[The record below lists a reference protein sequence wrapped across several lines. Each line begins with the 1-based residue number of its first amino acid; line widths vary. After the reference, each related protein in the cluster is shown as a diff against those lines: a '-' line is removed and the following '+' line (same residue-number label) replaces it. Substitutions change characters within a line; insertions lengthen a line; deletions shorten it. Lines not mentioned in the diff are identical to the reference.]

1 MTDPTTTT
9 PRHQVPVDVHLILRR
24 TGESG
29 PEVLLSRRAGD
40 VYAKG
45 LLHLVSGHVDSD
57 EDAVEAVIR
66 EAKEESGVTI
76 APADVRAAVTVHH
89 RSPEGKVRV
98 GFFFEVLDWQG
109 DPEIKELGLCSEMSW
124 HPLTALPTDM
134 VAYCWA
140 GLQAY
145 RSGARV
151 AVHFQEPGDPIEY
164 RKETERRLTILPEAT
179 PGADGLDLLSEQL
192 RDFAERAVGRVADV
206 RDSSWSRDIS
216 QVWRLEG
223 VQGGV
228 WYLKVQQSDR
238 FHQRERAA
246 YESWVRCLGDRAP
259 RLVAVDRGLRAI
271 VITEL
276 PGRNLHGLTLRREI
290 EQEVHR
296 QLGELT
302 ARFHSAAPAIAV
314 PQHGPGKV
322 EQHLELARPYLA
334 DGDEEL
340 VRELAARR
348 EAMPAEEDWVP
359 IMGDLLLK
367 NALLTGEEPDISVGL
382 IDFERAEFGPWLRD
396 VARLSDAWDG
406 RKDLADAFF
415 TGYGMTLSPADV
427 RRLECEAGLDAV
439 SGVGYGAEH
448 SDPELLERGLRTL
461 RRLRTG
467 TFL

>member
-1 MTDPTTTT
+1 MTDPAPTT

-24 TGESG
+24 TGEHG
-29 PEVLLSRRAGD
+29 PEVLLSRRAGN
-40 VYAKG
+40 VYAHG
-45 LLHLVSGHVDSD
+45 LQHLPSGHVDPD
-57 EDAVEAVIR
+57 EDVVAAVIR
-66 EAKEESGVTI
+66 EAKEETGVI
-76 APADVRAAVTVHH
+76 IDPDDVHAGVTVHH
-89 RSPEGKVRV
+89 RSPAGSIRV

-109 DPEIKELGLCSEMSW
+109 DPKIIETDLCSEMGW
-124 HPLTALPTDM
+124 YPFTALPADM

-145 RSGARV
+145 RDGARI
-151 AVHFQEPGDPIEY
+151 AIHFQEPGDPIEY
-164 RKETERRLTILPEAT
+164 RKESERRLTILAEAT
-179 PGADGLDLLSEQL
+179 PRADGLDLLSEQL
-192 RDFAERAVGRVADV
+192 RDFAEQAVGRLAGVH
-206 RDSSWSRDIS
+206 DSSWNRDIS
-216 QVWRLEG
+216 QVWRLDG
-223 VQGGV
+223 AHGGV

-238 FHQRERAA
+238 FHQRERRA

-259 RLVAVDRGLRAI
+259 RLVATDSALRAI

-276 PGRNLHGLTLRREI
+276 PGRNLHGLALRRET

-296 QLGELT
+296 QLGELI

-314 PQHGPGKV
+314 PQRGPGKV
-322 EQHLELARPYLA
+322 EQHLELAGPYLA

-340 VRELAARR
+340 VRELAARC
-348 EAMPAEEDWVP
+348 EAMPAEEEWVP

-367 NALLTGEEPDISVGL
+367 NVLLTGEEPDISVGL
-382 IDFERAEFGPWLRD
+382 IDFERSEFGLWLRD

-415 TGYGMTLSPADV
+415 AGYGITLSPADV
-427 RRLECEAGLDAV
+427 LRLEYEAGLDAV